1 MKIAVDAMG
10 GDHAPEVTVDGALA
24 ALREFGLSTLLV
36 GKSAAIET
44 LLRKRHGSVPA
55 EIEIVEA
62 PDVIE
67 MSEPATA
74 AIRRKRNSS
83 IRVAAHMVREGRA
96 DGLVSAGHTGAAMV
110 SAKMVIGTIEGVDRP
125 ALAAIV
131 PNLSGFCLLLDVG
144 ANLECKNQHFR
155 EFAVMGHLYAQ
166 VLFGMEHPK
175 IGLMSIGEE
184 DTKGTDRTKEAF
196 KVLKETGLNFI
207 GNVEGSDVFNGRCD
221 VIVTDGFTGNVLLKA
236 SESLGEMIE
245 KSLREEITKSV
256 KASVGFLLSKSA
268 FRAFKARIDYSEYGG
283 APLLGLRSCCIIGHG
298 RSSAKAIK
306 NAIRMAAEFSR
317 QRLAE
322 HIQESIAE
330 LHVKEKR
337 MLSN

>member
-10 GDHAPEVTVDGALA
+10 GDHAPEVNVDGALA
-24 ALREFGLSTLLV
+24 ALRELGLSTILV
-36 GKSAAIET
+36 GKTAPIEA
-44 LLRKRHGSVPA
+44 LLKKRNGVVPA

-67 MSEPATA
+67 MHEPATA

-83 IRVAAHMVREGRA
+83 IRVAAHLVREGRA

-125 ALAAIV
+125 ALAAVV
-131 PNLSGFCLLLDVG
+131 PSVGGFCLLLDVG

-166 VLFGMEHPK
+166 LLFDIESPK
-175 IGLMSIGEE
+175 IGLMSVGEE

-196 KVLKETGLNFI
+196 KVLKETGLNFV
-207 GNVEGSDVFNGRCD
+207 GNVEGSDVFNGHCD

-245 KSLREEITKSV
+245 KSLREEITRSL

-283 APLLGLRSCCIIGHG
+283 APLLGLKKCCIIGHG
-298 RSSAKAIK
+298 RSSAKAIR

-317 QRLAE
+317 KQLAE
-322 HIQESIAE
+322 HIQESIAD
-330 LHVKEKR
+330 LHVREET
-337 MLSN
+337 MLSR